1 MSFQYVPLGGEVKK
15 PRSPSNRRA
24 SVRYQ
29 CGPATVGRLVQ
40 PDSHE
45 TQPVW
50 VMNLSLTGVGL
61 LLEQRIEPKTLL
73 LVQIKDSSG
82 KRLFELAATLVH
94 ITRQPTGDWFA
105 GCEFLTRLSDDD
117 LDAML

>member
-1 MSFQYVPLGGEVKK
+1 MSFQYVPLGGGAKK

-40 PDSHE
+40 PDAHQM
-45 TQPVW
+45 QPVW
-50 VMNLSLTGVGL
+50 VLNLSLTGIGL
-61 LLEQRIEPKTLL
+61 LLEHRIEPDTF
-73 LVQIKDSSG
+73 LVVQLKDVTG
-82 KRLFELAATLVH
+82 QRLFELPATLVH
-94 ITRQPTGDWFA
+94 ITRQPTGDWLA

-117 LDAML
+117 LDALL